1 MLFSNPS
8 IIESLTDV
16 KLGMIEVG
24 SSEINYLS
32 LMSGVR
38 DRLVELIT
46 ADVDQIVSKGD
57 VSREDAVQQISAR
70 VFDML
75 SFFEKGIPTTED
87 ELADEILKSKEF
99 DLWQMRT
106 WGKFKDIHKGKI
118 EKDTPIPSQGVVA
131 LPENDVTEALADL
144 TLEGVLE
151 VLMSY
156 N

>member
-24 SSEINYLS
+24 SSEINYYE
-32 LMSGVR
+32 LMDNVR
-38 DRLVELIT
+38 DRLLELIVS
-46 ADVDQIVSKGD
+46 DVDYIACKGEK
-57 VSREDAVQQISAR
+57 SRQEAVQDIAMR
-70 VFDML
+70 VHSML
-75 SFFEKGIPTTED
+75 NFFEKGIPTTED

-99 DLWQMRT
+99 DLWQTRV
-106 WGKFKDIHKGKI
+106 WGRFKNIHKGKI
-118 EKDTPIPSQGVVA
+118 EKDTPISSQGVVG